1 MSETTE
7 WTLDASFEAW
17 CRSNR
22 PPSSVIKHDVSSEEW
37 AMQKLRPIM
46 QEQNEETK
54 ASMMRTFLC
63 EEYMTYSAQVA
74 LTGLKSKPELNGR
87 IGMVAGEL
95 TAEGRLPV
103 QLWDDG
109 SAADV
114 SVRIKLENLRP
125 LPDDYLDPHEKEM
138 KLRGGPKHQIY
149 HVMGPEDSEG
159 FLVHRGRLH
168 SSRIGHGPDG
178 RPAWLRVLLRLGSVP
193 GCMSD
198 HGAS

>member
-1 MSETTE
+1 
-7 WTLDASFEAW
+7 
-17 CRSNR
+17 
-22 PPSSVIKHDVSSEEW
+22 
-37 AMQKLRPIM
+37 MQKLRPIM

-114 SVRIKLENLRP
+114 SVRVQLENLRP

-159 FLVHRGRLH
+159 FLYTEGV
-168 SSRIGHGPDG
+168 ST
-178 RPAWLRVLLRLGSVP
+178 PAESVMDPTAGLLGFEFFSDSVP
-193 GCMSD
+193 CR
-198 HGAS
+198 GA

>member
-17 CRSNR
+17 CHSNR

-37 AMQKLRPIM
+37 AMQKLRTIM

-159 FLVHRGRLH
+159 FLYTEGV
-168 SSRIGHGPDG
+168 ST
-178 RPAWLRVLLRLGSVP
+178 PAESVMDPTAGLLGFEFFSDSVP
-193 GCMSD
+193 CR
-198 HGAS
+198 GA